1 MKFIE
6 SIQVT
11 KDYCQRLKREGKTVA
26 SVDTDAELHDG
37 HMSLVKIAKENA
49 DVVVL
54 NAGHSVDYKE
64 KSAEEYKKNLLQY
77 RQRPD
82 GLSRDIELA
91 KSNGVDVFFYPSMNQ
106 LYVDDLSIPL
116 EMCEKAY
123 DSVRNRDAFEA
134 AISPRLAHVLSTFFP
149 IFNVVTPDISVVG
162 QKDAYQNFGL
172 KSLIKQLGL
181 SIKVITAP
189 IARDSDGLA
198 CSSRNKLLTQS
209 DRQRAVSIY
218 QTLQEVSSW
227 SKVESINY
235 IKRYITSHIQSDYCH
250 VDICCA
256 ETLEELNTLNKD
268 AIIMVTVGP
277 FIGDSFLT
285 DNIFIYQ

>member
-11 KDYCQRLKREGKTVA
+11 KDYCQRLKREGKTIA
-26 SVDTDAELHDG
+26 SVDTDAELHVG

-235 IKRYITSHIQSDYCH
+235 IKSYITSHIQSDYCH

-256 ETLEELNTLNKD
+256 ETFEELNTLNKD

>member
-11 KDYCQRLKREGKTVA
+11 KDYCQQLKREGKTIA
-26 SVDTDAELHDG
+26 SVDTDAELHAG

-64 KSAEEYKKNLLQY
+64 MTKEEYKKSLLQY
-77 RQRPD
+77 RQMPD
-82 GLSRDIELA
+82 GLPRDIELA
-91 KSNGVDVFFYPSMNQ
+91 KSNGVDVFFYPSMNR
-106 LYVDDLSIPL
+106 LYVDDLNIPI
-116 EMCEKAY
+116 EMCEKTY
-123 DSVRNRDAFEA
+123 DSMKNRGAFEA
-134 AISPRLAHVLSTFFP
+134 AISPRLTHVLSTYFP
-149 IFNVVTPDISVVG
+149 IFNVVTPDISEVG
-162 QKDAYQNFGL
+162 QKDAYQVFGL
-172 KSLIKQLGL
+172 KSLIKQLDL
-181 SIKVITAP
+181 PIKVITAP
-189 IARDSDGLA
+189 IIRDSDGIA

-209 DRQRAVSIY
+209 ERQRAVSIY
-218 QTLQEVSSW
+218 QTLHEVSTW
-227 SKVESINY
+227 SKIESTNY
-235 IKRYITSHIQSDYCH
+235 TKRYITSHIQSDYCY

-256 ETLEELNTLNKD
+256 ETFEELNTLNKD

>member
-6 SIQVT
+6 SIQVA
-11 KDYCQRLKREGKTVA
+11 KDYCQQLKREGKTIA
-26 SVDTDAELHDG
+26 SVDTDAELHAG

-64 KSAEEYKKNLLQY
+64 MTKEEYKKSLLQY
-77 RQRPD
+77 RQMPD
-82 GLSRDIELA
+82 GLPRDIELA
-91 KSNGVDVFFYPSMNQ
+91 KSNGVDVFFYPSMNR
-106 LYVDDLSIPL
+106 LYVDDLNIPI
-116 EMCEKAY
+116 EMCEKAF
-123 DSVRNRDAFEA
+123 DPVRNRDAFESA
-134 AISPRLAHVLSTFFP
+134 GFISHVLSTFFP

-162 QKDAYQNFGL
+162 QKDAYQVFGL
-172 KSLIKQLGL
+172 KSLIKQLDL
-181 SIKVITAP
+181 PIKVITAP
-189 IARDSDGLA
+189 IIRDSDGIA
-198 CSSRNKLLTQS
+198 CSSRNQFLTQS
-209 DRQRAVSIY
+209 ERKRAISIY
-218 QTLQEVSSW
+218 QTLHEVSTW
-227 SKVESINY
+227 SKIESTNY
-235 IKRYITSHIQSDYCH
+235 TKRYITSHIQSDYCY

-256 ETLEELNTLNKD
+256 ETFEELNTLNKD

>member
-1 MKFIE
+1 M
-6 SIQVT
+6 T
-11 KDYCQRLKREGKTVA
+11 KDYCQRLKREGKTIA
-26 SVDTDAELHDG
+26 SIDTDAELHDG

-54 NAGHSVDYKE
+54 SAGHSVDYKE
-64 KSAEEYKKNLLQY
+64 QSAEEYTKSLLQY
-77 RQRPD
+77 RKMSN

-91 KSNGVDVFFYPSMNQ
+91 KSNGVDVFFYIGGVGDQ
-106 LYVDDLSIPL
+106 LYIDDLSIPI

-123 DSVRNRDAFEA
+123 AFWRNRDTFDAT
-134 AISPRLAHVLSTFFP
+134 ISPRLTYVLSTYFP
-149 IFNVVTPDISVVG
+149 VFNVIMPDITVVG

-181 SIKVITAP
+181 PIKVVIAP
-189 IARDSDGLA
+189 IIRDSDGLA

-218 QTLQEVSSW
+218 QTLQEVSTW
-227 SKVESINY
+227 SKIESIDY
-235 IKRYITSHIQSDYCH
+235 IKRYITSHIQSDECY

-256 ETLEELNTLNKD
+256 ETLEELNALDRD
-268 AIIMVTVGP
+268 AIIMISAGP
-277 FIGDSFLT
+277 FSEVDDFLT